1 MPAIHSVSEMLA
13 LEIQRTLDFF
23 RATAGR
29 LAEHRPH
36 ADGRRFVE
44 GRAALTEYLSDKFQ
58 MPVERFD
65 SFRSIRFDRKKF
77 DDEYLRELSP
87 NMAVAVG
94 LAVRV
99 AEVAK

>member
-1 MPAIHSVSEMLA
+1 MLA

-23 RATAGR
+23 RATAGDAPAIDR
-29 LAEHRPH
+29 MLIAGGSSKV
-36 ADGRRFVE
+36 AQ
-44 GRAALTEYLSDKFQ
+44 LTEYLSDKFQ

-65 SFRSIRFDRKKF
+65 SFRSIKIDGRKF

-99 AEVAK
+99 AEVAR